1 MATQTIAK
9 AFDSPFMCYD
19 IAQFGAHTW
28 WAGEYCPGNVNY
40 AAGAGPGLFQRLRG
54 ATGVPTPVAGSE
66 TYRFYALTVFDG
78 KLVAFGCLTADVL
91 ALLIPSYLSDDGAP
105 IRWWHNPPLDLY
117 VFTSSNGTTWSSYNC
132 GQFQFE
138 LGDPY
143 SYSNVHYLG
152 SIGNVII
159 RATLRWVH
167 TQTDSGIP
175 CVRLGVGEHVLTW
188 TGVNPVQVS
197 TVVGRIWGI
206 GATPWATY
214 LFSHRLSGDPVRF
227 ERWWAEYAE
236 GQLWIHD
243 AGGAASQSLYLM
255 TPTAAQSASV
265 LWGSIPIL
273 PHRADFTGG
282 ILRAMGYGYGTMVLV
297 FSPDEVTKSK
307 VGSRIGAL
315 LLQRLP
321 TRTVTID
328 ASKIDYLT
336 WSEHTRWYAR
346 HNKVDPMLVRFAEGK
361 AYIHQRTD
369 CRDIGYSGTGVVQP
383 DTGLDTV
390 PVFEVPLVDVDGTE
404 TKPALGEVAVHA
416 YRIKW
421 VDGTGDGPTGDGP
434 TVDAARVDW
443 SNGTGDG
450 QTGGGPT
457 VDAARADWSD
467 GTGSGPTVE
476 AAGVTWHGG
485 LTKDV
490 GAGDSL
496 IVFSHTFD
504 TPVSH
509 VRVSFHSMPVIADV
523 EVLQCGVRVDSTAD
537 GDDLGSYDPVTPFHN
552 YRLREPGTVVDVA
565 FVVPFG
571 DVVGPATLVGHKEK

>member
-9 AFDSPFMCYD
+9 AFDSPFVCYD

-91 ALLIPSYLSDDGAP
+91 ALPIPSYLRDDGAP
-105 IRWWHNPPLDLY
+105 IRWWHNPPPDLY

-132 GQFQFE
+132 GQLQSE
-138 LGDPY
+138 LGDFY
-143 SYSNVHYLG
+143 GYSNFHFPG
-152 SIGNVII
+152 SIENVII

-214 LFSHRLSGDPVRF
+214 LFSCKLSGDPVGF

-255 TPTAAQSASV
+255 IPTAAQSASV

-297 FSPDEVTKSK
+297 FSPDEVAG
-307 VGSRIGAL
+307 VEVDSRIGAFL
-315 LLQRLP
+315 LPCLP
-321 TRTVTID
+321 MRTVTID

-369 CRDIGYSGTGVVQP
+369 CRDVGYFGTGVTQP

-485 LTKDV
+485 LTTDV

-537 GDDLGSYDPVTPFHN
+537 GDDLGSYDLVTPFHN